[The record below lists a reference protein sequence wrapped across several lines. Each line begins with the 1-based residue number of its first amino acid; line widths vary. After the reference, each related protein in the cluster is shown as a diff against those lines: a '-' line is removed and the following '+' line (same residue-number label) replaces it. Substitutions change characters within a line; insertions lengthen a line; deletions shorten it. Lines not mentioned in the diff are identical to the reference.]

1 MGIPSYFAYI
11 IRNHKKIIGKLEV
24 LTDPTKTDT
33 YVKMNNLYLDCNS
46 IIYDSLQREECNG
59 QENNYEDTIIKTV
72 CKKID
77 EYINVIKPS
86 DNIFIAFDGIPPVA
100 KLSQQKNR
108 RYKAWYQNRIFNIVD
123 KWDTANITPGTP
135 FMTKLNNEVQKYF
148 INGAIRYGVKNIV
161 VSCSDEVGEGE
172 HKIYN
177 YIRCNPV
184 EHKGSNTVIYG
195 LDADLIMLSLNHIHY
210 CNNIH
215 LYREAP
221 VFISSLDSELS
232 PNEHYL
238 LDMGMFRKELH
249 NVMMNEYDIRKGADD
264 CIRDYIFMCF
274 LLGNDFMP
282 HFPALNIRAN
292 GIDLLLQLYKSL
304 FGNNNKTLVCEE
316 STNDGEIKN
325 IKICWKNLK
334 LFIKQFGDNEEE
346 LLLNIYKIREKM
358 ERRVWP
364 ESEDLNERMDKF
376 TSIPVQSRNV
386 EKFINPR
393 ESGWR
398 WRYYKSVFG
407 KDISVHE
414 NWLKDLCINY
424 LETLEWTYKYYTIGC
439 VDWQFYYKYTYPP
452 LFQDLVHFIPYFDN
466 EFLGEKAKHNPLDV
480 KTTLAYVLPNRSLHM
495 MDAGF
500 VKKLLAE
507 WGDYYKADY
516 EFTWAFCRYFWECH
530 VEFPPIDIK
539 RFNECIKG
547 Y

>member
-46 IIYDSLQREECNG
+46 IIYDSLQRDECNG

-195 LDADLIMLSLNHIHY
+195 LDADLIMLSLNH
-210 CNNIH
+210 
-215 LYREAP
+215 
-221 VFISSLDSELS
+221 
-232 PNEHYL
+232 
-238 LDMGMFRKELH
+238 LH
-249 NVMMNEYDIRKGADD
+249 
-264 CIRDYIFMCF
+264 
-274 LLGNDFMP
+274 
-282 HFPALNIRAN
+282 
-292 GIDLLLQLYKSL
+292 
-304 FGNNNKTLVCEE
+304 
-316 STNDGEIKN
+316 
-325 IKICWKNLK
+325 
-334 LFIKQFGDNEEE
+334 
-346 LLLNIYKIREKM
+346 
-358 ERRVWP
+358 
-364 ESEDLNERMDKF
+364 
-376 TSIPVQSRNV
+376 
-386 EKFINPR
+386 
-393 ESGWR
+393 
-398 WRYYKSVFG
+398 
-407 KDISVHE
+407 
-414 NWLKDLCINY
+414 
-424 LETLEWTYKYYTIGC
+424 
-439 VDWQFYYKYTYPP
+439 
-452 LFQDLVHFIPYFDN
+452 
-466 EFLGEKAKHNPLDV
+466 
-480 KTTLAYVLPNRSLHM
+480 
-495 MDAGF
+495 
-500 VKKLLAE
+500 
-507 WGDYYKADY
+507 
-516 EFTWAFCRYFWECH
+516 
-530 VEFPPIDIK
+530 
-539 RFNECIKG
+539 
-547 Y
+547 